1 MRGMCNTCEKI
12 LVCKKLCP
20 EAEKY
25 ANQDYVP
32 AMEGLA
38 IIRIENFNDHDSFGH
53 DKVVSINLDNPAVLK
68 RAIILLYLDGKSTR
82 KIAEYVPCSRR
93 YIREI
98 IYMYK
103 EQKIQEV
110 GSNSKK
116 DN

>member
-32 AMEGLA
+32 VGVELTG
-38 IIRIENFNDHDSFGH
+38 IRIENHDSNDAFGH
-53 DKVVSINLDNPAVLK
+53 DKNISVNFENPTILK
-68 RAIILLYLDGKSTR
+68 IVIVKLHLDGK
-82 KIAEYVPCSRR
+82 KLKEIAELVPSNFQ
-93 YIREI
+93 YASKIIRE
-98 IYMYK
+98 YK
-103 EQKIQEV
+103 K
-110 GSNSKK
+110 SSTNLKK

>member
-53 DKVVSINLDNPAVLK
+53 DKVVSINLDSPAVLK
-68 RAIILLYLDGKSTR
+68 RAIILLHLDGKAVMEIN
-82 KIAEYVPCSRR
+82 KLVPCTHQ
-93 YIREI
+93 YISEVI
-98 IYMYK
+98 GKYK
-103 EQKIQEV
+103 SA
-110 GSNSKK
+110 SNQKK

>member
-25 ANQDYVP
+25 ASQDYVP

-38 IIRIENFNDHDSFGH
+38 VIRIENFNDHDAFGH
-53 DKVVSINLDNPAVLK
+53 DKTVSINLDSPAVLK
-68 RAIILLYLDGKSTR
+68 RAIILLYLDGKA
-82 KIAEYVPCSRR
+82 KKDIARYVPCSRR

-98 IYMYK
+98 IDK
-103 EQKIQEV
+103 FEEG
-110 GSNSKK
+110 GSKLKK

>member
-32 AMEGLA
+32 VGVELTG
-38 IIRIENFNDHDSFGH
+38 IRIENHDSNDAFGH
-53 DKVVSINLDNPAVLK
+53 DKNISVNFENPTILK
-68 RAIILLYLDGKSTR
+68 IVIVKLYLDGKPTR

-93 YIREI
+93 YVREI
-98 IYMYK
+98 IDYYNK
-103 EQKIQEV
+103 EKKNV
-110 GSNSKK
+110 GKNRTMES
-116 DN
+116 